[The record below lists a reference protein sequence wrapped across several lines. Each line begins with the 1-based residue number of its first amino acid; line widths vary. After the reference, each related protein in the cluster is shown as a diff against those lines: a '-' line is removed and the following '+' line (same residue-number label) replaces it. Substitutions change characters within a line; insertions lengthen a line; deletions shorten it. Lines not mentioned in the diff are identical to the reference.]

1 MDESRHPPA
10 EPAAPAAAAAGPE
23 AAPTCSVAYVRH
35 QIRQIERGLTKVL
48 FGDYTAVV
56 SLEGADPMWGNLAMH
71 VNVVINAAR
80 NAISRAEK
88 SEREAARARD
98 RALAAASAESRFLTN
113 VTHELRT
120 PLASIRASAEIL
132 RDYGADDRAVMDEFL
147 AIMVSESE
155 RLSRLIENVLDLSRL
170 QAGEAHWRPE
180 LAQVGEVVTEVVDS
194 LRPLALS
201 LGVQIRGSVDGTL
214 PQTVLDR
221 DGMKQVYVN
230 LVSNALKFSSADDVI
245 DVSVRLDGDGDQ
257 IVVDV
262 RDEGPGIPGD
272 QLDAI
277 FERFRQVV
285 GDILTDKPSGTGLG
299 LAIAK
304 EIVDH
309 HGGRITVASQVGVG
323 TVFSVW
329 LPVIERVEDWSGHQT
344 LRRQSTVAGAAGPD
358 TLAVP

>member
-1 MDESRHPPA
+1 MNESRHPAGEPPP
-10 EPAAPAAAAAGPE
+10 PAAGEPE
-23 AAPTCSVAYVRH
+23 AAATCSVDYVRQ

-132 RDYGADDRAVMDEFL
+132 RDYGPGDRAVMDEFL

-180 LAQVGEVVTEVVDS
+180 LAQVGDVVTEVVDS
-194 LRPLALS
+194 LRPLALR
-201 LGVQIRGSVDGTL
+201 LGVQIRANIEAAL
-214 PQTVLDR
+214 PPTVLDR
-221 DGMKQVYVN
+221 DGMKQVFVN
-230 LVSNALKFSSADDVI
+230 LVSNALKFSASNEVI
-245 DVSVRLDGDGDQ
+245 DVCARRGGDGDH

-262 RDEGPGIPGD
+262 RDEGPGIPAD
-272 QLDAI
+272 QLELI

-285 GDILTDKPSGTGLG
+285 GDILTEKPSGTGLG

-309 HGGRITVASQVGVG
+309 HCGRISVASQVGVG
-323 TVFSVW
+323 TVFSVS
-329 LPVIERVEDWSGHQT
+329 LPVFDRVDDWSARQT
-344 LRRQSTVAGAAGPD
+344 TRRLRAGAAAAGSGSLIAP
-358 TLAVP
+358 